1 MPKRPVRAREMKK
14 LWNVLVLTL
23 ALNFLAVAGLAGWLV
38 QSKKLDR
45 TKAHAIKAILF
56 PTELAAPA
64 TQPSTQP
71 TTQPTLRLEELLA
84 HASGRTAAEQ
94 VELIQHP

>member
-1 MPKRPVRAREMKK
+1 MKK

-56 PTELAAPA
+56 PTELAECKNFAEM
-64 TQPSTQP
+64 
-71 TTQPTLRLEELLA
+71 LRPMICNLPR
-84 HASGRTAAEQ
+84 SGS
-94 VELIQHP
+94 LHD